1 MSLTCLRAFS
11 HIRQAQKLGE
21 KGRFAKVSSW
31 EVALKLIVAART
43 DQGLVRPNNE
53 DNFYISEEKGLLVVA
68 DGMGGHAS
76 GEIASK
82 MAIDIIRDYFDNII
96 GEKEKL
102 IGKYNEEFSETTNR
116 VGSAVR
122 LANMAIH
129 EASQSNPEWQG
140 MGTTLDAVSLNDKRL
155 SIVHVGDSRVYLVR
169 AGYIEQLTDDHT
181 LVHEQVRRELLTKEE
196 AEVSDMKHILTRA
209 LGIREE
215 IDVDLDELT
224 LADGDILILCS
235 DGLSTMVPDDDML
248 SVVTSVN
255 DPAAACETLIDMA
268 NDNGGKDNI
277 TVIVAYIKKSN
288 WVSYLLKLLQWFR
301 R

>member
-1 MSLTCLRAFS
+1 
-11 HIRQAQKLGE
+11 
-21 KGRFAKVSSW
+21 
-31 EVALKLIVAART
+31 LKLLAVART

-196 AEVSDMKHILTRA
+196 AEVSDMRHILTRA

-235 DGLSTMVPDDDML
+235 DGLSTMVPDDDIL

-255 DPAAACETLIDMA
+255 DPAAACERLIDVA

-277 TVIVAYIKKSN
+277 TVIVAYTRKSN
-288 WVSYLLKLLQWFR
+288 WFSCLLKLLQWFR
-301 R
+301 G

>member
-1 MSLTCLRAFS
+1 
-11 HIRQAQKLGE
+11 
-21 KGRFAKVSSW
+21 
-31 EVALKLIVAART
+31 
-43 DQGLVRPNNE
+43 
-53 DNFYISEEKGLLVVA
+53 
-68 DGMGGHAS
+68 
-76 GEIASK
+76 
-82 MAIDIIRDYFDNII
+82 
-96 GEKEKL
+96 
-102 IGKYNEEFSETTNR
+102 
-116 VGSAVR
+116 VR

-196 AEVSDMKHILTRA
+196 AEVSDRKHILTRA

-224 LADGDILILCS
+224 LAGGDILILCS
-235 DGLSTMVPDDDML
+235 DGLSAMVSDDDIL
-248 SVVTSVN
+248 SVVTSAN
-255 DPAAACETLIDMA
+255 DPAVACERLIDMA

-288 WVSYLLKLLQWFR
+288 WLSYLLKLLQWFR
-301 R
+301 G